1 MALVEFNIGRSK
13 YQIECPEAEKSR
25 LLELAKKMNDRVNK
39 LSQNFKNTDEKT
51 LLVISSLMMEDEI
64 ELQNNYAKNSP
75 QINNDA
81 YESLTQNI
89 DNMTNFI
96 EKLAKKIENY

>member
-13 YQIECPEAEKSR
+13 YQIECPEAEKTR
-25 LLELAKKMNDRVNK
+25 LLELAKKMNERVTK
-39 LSQNFKNTDEKT
+39 LSQSFKNVDEKT

-64 ELQNNYAKNSP
+64 ESQNNSQNITP
-75 QINNDA
+75 QAGADM

-89 DNMTNFI
+89 ENMTSYI
-96 EKLAKKIENY
+96 EKLANKIETY